1 MKDRISPDTTRSV
14 ERAHLV
20 ISEWLLD
27 FLACGDKAQV
37 YEGRDADTRNSVP
50 AKQIY

>member
-20 ISEWLLD
+20 IPEWLLN
-27 FLACGDKAQV
+27 FLTSGNEAQV
-37 YEGRDADTRNSVP
+37 YEGRDADTRNGIP